1 MSWSANPL
9 ALAAQLVLGT
19 APVALL
25 LVFLSV
31 LAHVV
36 LGWI

>member
-1 MSWSANPL
+1 MSWSTSSL
-9 ALAAQLVLGT
+9 ALAAQLVLGAT
-19 APVALL
+19 PVALL

-31 LAHVV
+31 LARVV